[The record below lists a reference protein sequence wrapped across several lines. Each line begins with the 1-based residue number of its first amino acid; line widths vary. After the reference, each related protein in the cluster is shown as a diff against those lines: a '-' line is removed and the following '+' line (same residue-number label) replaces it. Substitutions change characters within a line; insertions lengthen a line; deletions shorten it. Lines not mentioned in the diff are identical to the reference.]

1 MMDTKYKICAVV
13 VTFNRKDLLINCLNA
28 INEQAYKPHTVIIV
42 DNASTDGTKDLVKQT
57 GYYNIL
63 LNGINYQYL
72 LLPDNQG
79 GAGGF
84 YNGIK
89 TAYESKEN
97 FDAVWV
103 MDDDGVADKK
113 QLENLVNYLQDYDYI
128 APLVIAQEN
137 SESLAF
143 NYYGNYDVNVLKDKF
158 DKIVPG
164 YSCPFNGILYSR
176 QLIEKIG
183 YPIPQLFIWGDE
195 QNYGLRAKDAGF
207 SPITIIDAIH
217 IHPKDRM
224 TFAKSLFGK
233 PIVNIPNLW
242 KGYCFWRNSIFNMKG
257 RASIKQYLTFYVYN
271 AWYYLII
278 KKSWTWFSCF
288 NKAYFS
294 GFKKLPDNG
303 YRQYMK
309 G

>member
-1 MMDTKYKICAVV
+1 MIENNYKICAVV

-72 LLPDNQG
+72 LLPNNQG

-113 QLENLVNYLQDYDYI
+113 QLE
-128 APLVIAQEN
+128 
-137 SESLAF
+137 
-143 NYYGNYDVNVLKDKF
+143 
-158 DKIVPG
+158 
-164 YSCPFNGILYSR
+164 
-176 QLIEKIG
+176 
-183 YPIPQLFIWGDE
+183 
-195 QNYGLRAKDAGF
+195 
-207 SPITIIDAIH
+207 
-217 IHPKDRM
+217 
-224 TFAKSLFGK
+224 
-233 PIVNIPNLW
+233 
-242 KGYCFWRNSIFNMKG
+242 
-257 RASIKQYLTFYVYN
+257 
-271 AWYYLII
+271 
-278 KKSWTWFSCF
+278 
-288 NKAYFS
+288 
-294 GFKKLPDNG
+294 
-303 YRQYMK
+303 
-309 G
+309 